1 MPNVKMGADISSFK
15 SGISQAKSEVRTLDQ
30 QMKMLDATMKAEGKS
45 EATLSQQT
53 QTLNSRMAA
62 QKNIAQQAEAA
73 LKQMSKN
80 GVDPASESYQKM
92 ARELLAAQTGMMETQ
107 AALNDLGDSAVS
119 AAGGVD
125 KLESGLSSIGKKISL
140 EQVISGINKIT
151 TGLEN
156 AAKKAVN
163 LGKSIFDNLM
173 DAAMWADDTATMAMM
188 YGIDLDTYQRM
199 QKLVTNG
206 MDTSVEAILKSQSKL
221 KKGVGDGTDSV
232 MDALRELG
240 LLSQMSGGKTGEVFE
255 FVNKDSIELFWEAG
269 QALMNLRDE
278 AGQLKEYEQESMAQT
293 LFGKSWK
300 ELVPL
305 FSQYKNADEFAEALK
320 EVNVN
325 SAEEVQNLATLN
337 DKMGELKGN
346 FDTLS
351 REILAQFAP
360 GLITLSDS
368 LSELLTGIMDYLK
381 TDEGKELLKSMSDS
395 FLGLFDGLKNLSVE
409 DVVGKFQTMFSAVVD
424 GFRWIKENGDT
435 LLSTLEGIGIFW
447 ATLKVS
453 EGALTILKVINGLS
467 GLLGAGGAAGAGSGL
482 GAGLGNVLTKAA
494 GGVAGVLGNAAL
506 QNAIPG
512 VGDWLMNQTDV
523 GMWFRGTKTPQETL
537 NGIVQDIQKNA
548 ATFGDNWNPNSESAN
563 IIAQTVGQ
571 MWNLLKKNKE
581 NTDKFWQQQHQTLT
595 EAQEWNLGEDATIE
609 DSLNF
614 VMQQI
619 HPEVEVDPKIPA
631 DTAAQLAEEIG
642 VVSVPV
648 AFVPTTGDPV
658 YSKRTPNRNGIPGH
672 ANGLWS
678 VPFDNYLAL
687 LHKGERV
694 VPAREVSNRN
704 YSSNLYVEKMYMNNG
719 TDARGLADQ
728 LAAAQQRQISG
739 YGG

>member
-15 SGISQAKSEVRTLDQ
+15 SGISQAKSEVKTLDQ
-30 QMKMLDATMKAEGKS
+30 QMKMLDATMKAGGRS
-45 EATLSQQT
+45 EQVLNQQT

-62 QKNIAQQAEAA
+62 QKNIANQAEAA

-80 GVDPASESYQKM
+80 GIDPASESYQKM

-140 EQVISGINKIT
+140 DQVISGINKIT
-151 TGLEN
+151 NGLEN
-156 AAKKAVN
+156 AARKAVN

-221 KKGVGDGTDSV
+221 KKGVGDGTDAV

-240 LLSQMSGGKTGEVFE
+240 LLERLSGGKTGEINE
-255 FVNKDSIELFWEAG
+255 FISKDSIELFWEAG
-269 QALMNLRDE
+269 QAIMNLRDAE
-278 AGQLKEYEQESMAQT
+278 GKLREYDQESMAQA

-305 FSQYKNADEFAEALK
+305 FREYKNADEFAEALK
-320 EVNVN
+320 QVNVN
-325 SAEEVQNLATLN
+325 SEEEVTNLATLN
-337 DKMGELKGN
+337 DKMGELRGN

-360 GLITLSDS
+360 GLIALSGS
-368 LSELLTGIMDYLK
+368 LNDLLTSVMDYLK
-381 TDEGKELLKSMSDS
+381 TDEGKEMLKSMSDS

-409 DVVGKFQTMFSAVVD
+409 DVVEKFQTMFSAVVE
-424 GFRWIKENGDT
+424 GFKWIKENGDT

-453 EGALTILKVINGLS
+453 EGALTILKVINGLN

-482 GAGLGNVLTKAA
+482 GAGLGSVLTKAA
-494 GGVAGVLGNAAL
+494 GGVAGTLGNATL

-512 VGDWLMNQTDV
+512 VGDWMMNQTDV
-523 GMWFRGTKTPQETL
+523 GMWIRGTKTPGDTWNEFKG
-537 NGIVQDIQKNA
+537 NVEKNA
-548 ATFGDNWNPNSESAN
+548 GTIEQDWRENVLTGWMFDLGENSIKFWDQFWKGATEHPKIEITEEDLIPMDEQTLQLKLMEQIREGGVQIPIAPEAPSDAAAEIASQIGTVTVYVEPIVGDLVN
-563 IIAQTVGQ
+563 
-571 MWNLLKKNKE
+571 
-581 NTDKFWQQQHQTLT
+581 NTDK
-595 EAQEWNLGEDATIE
+595 
-609 DSLNF
+609 
-614 VMQQI
+614 
-619 HPEVEVDPKIPA
+619 
-631 DTAAQLAEEIG
+631 
-642 VVSVPV
+642 
-648 AFVPTTGDPV
+648 
-658 YSKRTPNRNGIPGH
+658 RRRNGGGGIPGH

-694 VPAREVSNRN
+694 VPAREVSSRN